1 MAEVSVGKCY
11 DFKFKVAVIKHT
23 EENSNQ
29 EAVRKCSVDETV
41 DSI

>member
-11 DFKFKVAVIKHT
+11 DFKFKVAVIKHA

-29 EAVRKCSVDETV
+29 EAARKCSVDETV